1 MHITASAVNSI
12 ALCLYYGIYGYEGD
26 EQQVK
31 SKGIGSD
38 PFNFLKIWA
47 GVSLAQWLLRV
58 VQVHGSVPNDE
69 QCFEYCL
76 RPSFFKTTTTKKKGP
91 NKW

>member
-12 ALCLYYGIYGYEGD
+12 ALCLYYGYEGD

-47 GVSLAQWLLRV
+47 GVPLAQWLLRV
-58 VQVHGSVPNDE
+58 VQVHGSRFSA
-69 QCFEYCL
+69 Q
-76 RPSFFKTTTTKKKGP
+76 
-91 NKW
+91 

>member
-12 ALCLYYGIYGYEGD
+12 ALCLYYGYEGD

-38 PFNFLKIWA
+38 PFNFFKNMGR
-47 GVSLAQWLLRV
+47 GVLGTVAASGGSGSRFT
-58 VQVHGSVPNDE
+58 VQCPMMSNVLNIV
-69 QCFEYCL
+69 
-76 RPSFFKTTTTKKKGP
+76 
-91 NKW
+91 

>member
-38 PFNFLKIWA
+38 PFNFFKNMGR
-47 GVSLAQWLLRV
+47 GVLGTVAASGGSGSRFT
-58 VQVHGSVPNDE
+58 VQCPMMSNVLNIV
-69 QCFEYCL
+69 
-76 RPSFFKTTTTKKKGP
+76 
-91 NKW
+91 